1 MTAGKM
7 SRWAVVALSLAGLAV
22 ATYLSVQR
30 VTGGIPACGVS
41 SGCDEVTTSEYA
53 VLFGVPVAFIGVA
66 GYAVILLGTLT
77 YLGLDSS
84 PNFFSYALLVI
95 ALIGEGF
102 TLYFVYT
109 QSFRIHA
116 YCEYC
121 LASAAIMTAILV
133 LTAYSTLSARYE
145 RPIVLDY

>member
-1 MTAGKM
+1 MTSGAVA
-7 SRWAVVALSLAGLAV
+7 RWAIAALSLTGLAV
-22 ATYLSVQR
+22 ATYLSVQH

-41 SGCDEVTTSEYA
+41 TGCDTVTTSEYA

-95 ALIGEGF
+95 ALIGEAF

-109 QSFRIHA
+109 QAFRIHA
-116 YCEYC
+116 YCQYC
-121 LASAAIMTAILV
+121 LASAAIMTAILA
-133 LTAYSTLSARYE
+133 LTIYSTVRARYE
-145 RPIVLDY
+145 RPIVLD